1 MVKVISYIYAESF
14 ELTKAFDYRIIAV
27 NICLCFLYKCG
38 YLHVLFFLVMP
49 KHANPWPTHAMDAK
63 KYLQKA
69 TFLRDIKKYV
79 KKTLTSVKNVIKS
92 SH

>member
-1 MVKVISYIYAESF
+1 MVKVISYIYAECF

-38 YLHVLFFLVMP
+38 YLHVFFLVMP

-63 KYLQKA
+63 KYLHKA